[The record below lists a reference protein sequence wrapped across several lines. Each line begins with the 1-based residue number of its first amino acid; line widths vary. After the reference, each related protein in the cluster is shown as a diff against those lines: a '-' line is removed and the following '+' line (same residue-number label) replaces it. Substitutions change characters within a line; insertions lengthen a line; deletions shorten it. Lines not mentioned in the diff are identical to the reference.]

1 MTTVYC
7 LFNVILDGDGYPHW
21 NFISVSRDIP
31 ALQSIVAE
39 HLKDFHRSKIIP
51 FAPGMT
57 AENNYTV
64 IGNTKDVHAEKEHC
78 YGDVTGFVIQP
89 ESLL

>member
-7 LFNVILDGDGYPHW
+7 LFNVTFDGDNYPHW
-21 NFISVSRDIP
+21 NFIAVSRDIP

-39 HLKDFHRSKIIP
+39 RVKTIQGKIIG
-51 FAPGMT
+51 FAPSMT
-57 AENNYTV
+57 PENNYTV
-64 IGNTKDVHAEKEHC
+64 IGNFKDVHAVVEH
-78 YGDVTGFVIQP
+78 YHGPVIGFVIQP